1 MFNLSKYM
9 KILCALFTLNND
21 LAVIASKFS
30 QFKIIC
36 IPTDTI
42 YAISCEA
49 TNINAV
55 KKIYSIKKRSFSKTL
70 PMFVSCVNMAQ
81 KYINFINAELK
92 IARLVWPGAITFV
105 SKLRNNQIP
114 GLLIQKNKIAIRVPK
129 CNLICNICRYIN
141 KPIVATSANI
151 SSRPSISK
159 MKELIESFYNKVD
172 CIISNNLKLRD
183 NNVTS
188 STILEFIKK
197 DKIKILREGRIKTNE
212 LEQIMK
218 FM

>member
-1 MFNLSKYM
+1 
-9 KILCALFTLNND
+9 
-21 LAVIASKFS
+21 
-30 QFKIIC
+30 
-36 IPTDTI
+36 
-42 YAISCEA
+42 
-49 TNINAV
+49 
-55 KKIYSIKKRSFSKTL
+55 
-70 PMFVSCVNMAQ
+70 
-81 KYINFINAELK
+81 
-92 IARLVWPGAITFV
+92 
-105 SKLRNNQIP
+105 
-114 GLLIQKNKIAIRVPK
+114 
-129 CNLICNICRYIN
+129 
-141 KPIVATSANI
+141 
-151 SSRPSISK
+151 